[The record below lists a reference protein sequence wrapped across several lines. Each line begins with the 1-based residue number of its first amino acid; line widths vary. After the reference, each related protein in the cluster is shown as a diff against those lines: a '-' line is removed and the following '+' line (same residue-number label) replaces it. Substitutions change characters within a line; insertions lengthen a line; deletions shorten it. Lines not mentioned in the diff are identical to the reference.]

1 MLAQLQLRT
10 EETVLRMIQRYQ
22 QFKAVRSE
30 V

>member
-1 MLAQLQLRT
+1 MLAQLKLLILLAI
-10 EETVLRMIQRYQ
+10 VRMIQRYQ